1 VATSPAKPLPLLLL
15 PASLCDRAL
24 WRHQIEALESR
35 VEIHLGDLTQ
45 DDSIAA
51 MAARVLSTAPGC
63 FAVAG
68 LSMGAYVALE
78 LVRQAPGRVRK
89 LALLGATARP
99 DAPAE
104 GSRRRDLLA
113 LREQRAFRGITPP
126 LMALLIHPERLAD
139 TAFTKEIEAMALR
152 IGKAAFLRQLR
163 AIVERPD
170 SRPLLPSISCPTLIV
185 AGREDAL
192 APLAEQ
198 EALADAIPGARLE
211 VLERCGHLAP
221 LERPEAVAAIL
232 AAWLDLP
239 PGGAFEKFIMT

>member
-1 VATSPAKPLPLLLL
+1 MATAADEALPLLLL

-24 WRHQIEALESR
+24 WRHQLDALQAR
-35 VEIHLGDLTQ
+35 VAIRLGDLTQ

-51 MAARVLSTAPGC
+51 MAARVLSSAPGC

-78 LVRQAPGRVRK
+78 LVRQAPDRVRK
-89 LALLGATARP
+89 LALLGASARP

-126 LMALLIHPERLAD
+126 LMALLIHPDRLAD
-139 TAFTKEIEAMALR
+139 AVFTGEIEAMALR

-170 SRPLLPSISCPTLIV
+170 SRSLLASISCPTLIV

-198 EALADAIPGARLE
+198 KALAAGIPGARLE
-211 VLERCGHLAP
+211 VLEKCGHLAP
-221 LERPEAVAAIL
+221 LEQPEAVTAL
-232 AAWLDLP
+232 LGAWLGL
-239 PGGAFEKFIMT
+239 GQ

>member
-1 VATSPAKPLPLLLL
+1 MANSLAGPLPLLLL
-15 PASLCDRAL
+15 PASLCDRTL
-24 WRHQIEALESR
+24 WRHQIAALQDK
-35 VEIHLGDLTQ
+35 VAIQVGDLTQ
-45 DDSIAA
+45 DDSIEA
-51 MAARVLSTAPGC
+51 MATRLLSTVPGS

-68 LSMGAYVALE
+68 LSMGASVALE
-78 LVRQAPGRVRK
+78 LVHQAPDRVRK

-126 LMALLIHPERLAD
+126 LMALLIHPDRLTDA
-139 TAFTKEIEAMALR
+139 AFTGEIEAMALR

-170 SRPLLPSISCPTLIV
+170 GRPLLSSIGCPTVIV

-192 APLAEQ
+192 APLGEQ
-198 EALADAIPGARLE
+198 KALADAIPGAQLE

-221 LERPEAVAAIL
+221 LERPEAVTAIL
-232 AAWLDLP
+232 AAWLAP
-239 PGGAFEKFIMT
+239 PPKKISGSS

>member
-1 VATSPAKPLPLLLL
+1 MVTPFAEPLPLLLL

-24 WRHQIEALESR
+24 WRHQIEALEPR
-35 VEIHLGDLTQ
+35 IEIHLGDLTQ
-45 DDSIAA
+45 DDSVAA
-51 MAARVLSTAPGC
+51 MAERLLASIRGP

-78 LVRQAPGRVRK
+78 LVRQAPDRVRK

-99 DAPAE
+99 DAPVE
-104 GSRRRDLLA
+104 GSRRQDLLA
-113 LREQRAFRGITPP
+113 LRERRAFRGITPP
-126 LMALLIHPERLAD
+126 LMALLIHADRLSDAAL
-139 TAFTKEIEAMALR
+139 TGEIEAMALR

-170 SRPLLPSISCPTLIV
+170 SRPLLPSIRCPTLIL

-198 EALADAIPGARLE
+198 EALVAAIPGAKLE
-211 VLERCGHLAP
+211 ILEKCGHLAP
-221 LERPEAVAAIL
+221 LERPEGVTACL
-232 AAWLDLP
+232 EAWLGIP
-239 PGGAFEKFIMT
+239 PASARRHS